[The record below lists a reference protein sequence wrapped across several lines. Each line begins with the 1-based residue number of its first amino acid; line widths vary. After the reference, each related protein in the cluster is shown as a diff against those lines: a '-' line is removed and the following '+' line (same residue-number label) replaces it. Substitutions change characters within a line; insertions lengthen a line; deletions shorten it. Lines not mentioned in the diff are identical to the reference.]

1 MDTLRDQARTIIF
14 EAETRAGRAFDIALI
29 VSILASV
36 VAVFLDTIPAIN
48 AAYGEV
54 LYVVEWCFTILFTIE
69 YAARLW
75 CIEHPARYA
84 RSFYGVVDLLGILP
98 TYLSIFFVGAQYLLV
113 IRILRVLRVFRVL
126 RLLRYVGEADIL
138 FEAVR
143 GSRRKILV
151 FLVLVLS
158 VVVIAGSIMYLVE
171 GPEHGFTSI
180 PAGMYWAVVTVTTVG
195 YGDISPETPLG
206 RFIASAVMILGYAI
220 IAVPTGI
227 FSVQL
232 TEAMRRRQNTRV
244 CPSCAAE
251 GHAGE
256 AIFCWRCGSKLHES

>member
-1 MDTLRDQARTIIF
+1 VNTLRDQTRTIIF
-14 EAETRAGRAFDIALI
+14 EAATPAGRAFDIGLI
-29 VSILASV
+29 VCILVSV
-36 VAVFLDTIPAIN
+36 GVVFLDTVPSIN
-48 AAYGEV
+48 AAYGEL

-69 YAARLW
+69 YALRLW

-84 RSFYGVVDLLGILP
+84 RSALGIVDLLGIVP
-98 TYLSIFFVGAQYLLV
+98 TYLSLFFVGAQYLLV

-126 RLLRYVGEADIL
+126 RLLRYVGEAQIL

-143 GSRRKILV
+143 GARRKILV
-151 FLVLVLS
+151 FLSIVLS
-158 VVVIAGSIMYLVE
+158 VVVIAGSVMYVVE

-180 PAGMYWAVVTVTTVG
+180 PASIYWAVVTVTTVG

-206 RFIASAVMILGYAI
+206 RFIASVVMILGYAI

-232 TEAMRRRQNTRV
+232 TEVMRRRESMRV
-244 CPSCAAE
+244 CPACTAE
-251 GHAGE
+251 RHAGE
-256 AIFCWRCGSKLHES
+256 ANFCWRCGAKLHAT